1 MAPKKDIP
9 VQACCNPFNDHTK
22 RNKGLRPISRVFT
35 DRYPSAGLRVG
46 NKLCGMCRK
55 RIIAQSTRNSP
66 EAQDVAGPSTA
77 VEDVEFEDDPV
88 STLNETL
95 SPLGIS
101 PFKKQRLER
110 SKHYAKGKVKRVGTA
125 IKRKLETMEIE
136 VGSTSSSD
144 ETAES
149 EIVQQLKDAFHASTK
164 KSSKI
169 QILTILPKSW
179 TRKTIVE
186 KCGATDYMVR
196 RAKELA
202 REKGILATP
211 NRKTSGR
218 TLSDQTVV
226 LVKEWY
232 RSDEISRVMAG
243 MKDFVSVKIGDTR
256 MHVQKRLIL
265 CNLREVY
272 ASFKTKHGNA
282 QIGFS
287 KFADLRPKEC
297 VLAGASGTHSV
308 CVCTVHQ
315 NVKLMWIGAKLNQ
328 LTLEDIPLKSYK
340 HGLAQMTCNPPLLAC
355 HMGDCANCPQRST
368 FNEQLKV
375 LMDSEMIDEVQ
386 YKQWVSTDRSTLETI
401 VKKTDDFV
409 DDLCDKLANLLRH
422 DFIAKQ
428 QSNYQTDV
436 KDNLQIGE
444 FLVLLDFAE
453 NYAFVLQDAA
463 QGFHWN
469 NAQATIHPF
478 VCYYRSDDTL
488 KHISYVVIS
497 DCMKHDTV
505 SVHLF
510 QRNLVRFLKD
520 RFDATPSKMIYF
532 SDGAASQ
539 YKNRKNFEQQ
549 SLSSRGRF

>member
-88 STLNETL
+88 STFNETL

-101 PFKKQRLER
+101 PFKKQRLQR

-125 IKRKLETMEIE
+125 IKRKLETM
-136 VGSTSSSD
+136 
-144 ETAES
+144 
-149 EIVQQLKDAFHASTK
+149 
-164 KSSKI
+164 
-169 QILTILPKSW
+169 
-179 TRKTIVE
+179 
-186 KCGATDYMVR
+186 
-196 RAKELA
+196 
-202 REKGILATP
+202 
-211 NRKTSGR
+211 
-218 TLSDQTVV
+218 
-226 LVKEWY
+226 
-232 RSDEISRVMAG
+232 
-243 MKDFVSVKIGDTR
+243 
-256 MHVQKRLIL
+256 
-265 CNLREVY
+265 
-272 ASFKTKHGNA
+272 
-282 QIGFS
+282 
-287 KFADLRPKEC
+287 
-297 VLAGASGTHSV
+297 
-308 CVCTVHQ
+308 
-315 NVKLMWIGAKLNQ
+315 
-328 LTLEDIPLKSYK
+328 
-340 HGLAQMTCNPPLLAC
+340 
-355 HMGDCANCPQRST
+355 
-368 FNEQLKV
+368 
-375 LMDSEMIDEVQ
+375 
-386 YKQWVSTDRSTLETI
+386 
-401 VKKTDDFV
+401 
-409 DDLCDKLANLLRH
+409 
-422 DFIAKQ
+422 
-428 QSNYQTDV
+428 
-436 KDNLQIGE
+436 DNLQIGE

-463 QGFHWN
+463 QGFLWN

-539 YKNRKNFEQQ
+539 YKNRKNFSNLCHRVEDFEVRIF
-549 SLSSRGRF
+549 SFRTAILLSNKIL

>member
-1 MAPKKDIP
+1 
-9 VQACCNPFNDHTK
+9 
-22 RNKGLRPISRVFT
+22 
-35 DRYPSAGLRVG
+35 
-46 NKLCGMCRK
+46 
-55 RIIAQSTRNSP
+55 
-66 EAQDVAGPSTA
+66 
-77 VEDVEFEDDPV
+77 
-88 STLNETL
+88 
-95 SPLGIS
+95 
-101 PFKKQRLER
+101 
-110 SKHYAKGKVKRVGTA
+110 
-125 IKRKLETMEIE
+125 
-136 VGSTSSSD
+136 
-144 ETAES
+144 
-149 EIVQQLKDAFHASTK
+149 
-164 KSSKI
+164 
-169 QILTILPKSW
+169 
-179 TRKTIVE
+179 
-186 KCGATDYMVR
+186 MVR

-211 NRKTSGR
+211 NPKTSGR
-218 TLSDQTVV
+218 TLSDQTVE

-232 RSDEISRVMAG
+232 RSDEVSRVMPG

-386 YKQWVSTDRSTLETI
+386 YKQWVSADRSTLETI

-453 NYAFVLQDAA
+453 NYAYVLQDAA

-488 KHISYVVIS
+488 KHISYVIIS

-539 YKNRKNFEQQ
+539 YKNRKNFSNLCHHVEDFEVRIF
-549 SLSSRGRF
+549 SFRTAILLSNKIL